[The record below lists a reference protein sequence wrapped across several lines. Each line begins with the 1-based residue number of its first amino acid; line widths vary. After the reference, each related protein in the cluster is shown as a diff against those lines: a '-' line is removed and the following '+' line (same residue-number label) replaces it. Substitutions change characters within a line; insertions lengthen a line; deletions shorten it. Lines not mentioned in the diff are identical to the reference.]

1 MSVPIRGK
9 RRLVDT
15 DPHRAECKWETIRY
29 ALDSTPRTVR
39 LCIIWLVASI
49 PLCVI
54 TILVYR

>member
-1 MSVPIRGK
+1 MSGPARGK
-9 RRLVDT
+9 PRLVET
-15 DPHRAECKWETIRY
+15 GPHRSECKWETIRY